1 MATELHLLQKKSV
14 RRRYPQSVRQLPLFL
29 ILCAACTPSTP
40 PPVPLDADAFNAEA
54 AWEHLM
60 HQVDLGPRNAGSKAL
75 KETRTWIEEE
85 LKELGLAPIRE
96 EFQADTPLG
105 VFNMANIYADFH
117 SDVAPAG
124 EADVVVIAA
133 HFDTKTLT
141 FRFVGANDGAS
152 GVAALLEI
160 ARVITSQGPRPMT
173 YRFLFLDGEE
183 AMRNTWVD
191 PDNTYGS
198 RHHVKNLSLVRG
210 ASQIRACVLLDLVAD
225 ADFQLTRDS
234 FSQKPLLEIFYS
246 AARAD
251 GLGAHVD
258 GPPMPIKDDHL
269 PFMNAG
275 IPSCDLID
283 FSYGDY
289 NEHWHKASHLPS
301 NCSEETLGIIGRI
314 VLLGLPRVEQ
324 EYAAR

>member
-1 MATELHLLQKKSV
+1 M
-14 RRRYPQSVRQLPLFL
+14 F
-29 ILCAACTPSTP
+29 AACAPSPP
-40 PPVPLDADAFNAEA
+40 PPVPLNADAFSAET
-54 AWEHLM
+54 AWKHLM
-60 HQVDLGPRNAGSKAL
+60 HQVEMGPRNAGSKAL
-75 KETRTWIEEE
+75 EETRGWITSE
-85 LKELGLAPIRE
+85 LELLGLSPVRE
-96 EFQADTPLG
+96 DFLADTPLG
-105 VFNMANIYADFH
+105 VYKMANIYADFH
-117 SDVAPAG
+117 SDTAPEG
-124 EADVVVIAA
+124 EADIICVAA

-160 ARVITSQGPRPMT
+160 ARVITSDGPRPMT

-198 RHHVKNLSLVRG
+198 RYHVENLSLIRG
-210 ASQIRACVLLDLVAD
+210 ASQIRAFVLLDLVGD
-225 ADFQLTRDS
+225 ADLQLTRDS

-246 AARAD
+246 AARED
-251 GLGAHVD
+251 GLGKHVG

-269 PFMNAG
+269 PFMRAG

-283 FSYGDY
+283 FSYGDN
-289 NEHWHKASHLPS
+289 NEHWHKASDLPS
-301 NCSEETLGIIGRI
+301 NCSEESLGIIGRI

-324 EYAAR
+324 EYSRP